1 MPSITCGGSF
11 ACLPKR
17 LRQRFLKMIHIF
29 TKDLFSRE
37 KIWSKMNDNEK
48 VVLKLI
54 ATEICMQPTLIR
66 CACRCNLRAPLCLT
80 SPCSVPLTF
89 TWNGVPVTR
98 TFETYEFLEPVSM

>member
-1 MPSITCGGSF
+1 MS
-11 ACLPKR
+11 ALA
-17 LRQRFLKMIHIF
+17 LRELLRAFMLLWRILFHAGF
-29 TKDLFSRE
+29 VFSRE
-37 KIWSKMNDNEK
+37 KLWTKMNDTER
-48 VVLKLI
+48 VLLKLI
-54 ATEICMQPTLIR
+54 AKEICMQPTLIR